1 MSDLTNE
8 EKSVIVLQHLKNI
21 AYSEY
26 NAVLSL
32 AQEQAISDP
41 NQKNIQTLTDQLSD
55 ILAQKQ
61 VLQEE
66 LDSLL

>member
-26 NAVLSL
+26 NAVLALS
-32 AQEQAISDP
+32 QEQVISEP
-41 NQKNIQTLTDQLSD
+41 NQKNIQTLNDQLSD

>member
-32 AQEQAISDP
+32 AQEQALSEP
-41 NQKNIQTLTDQLSD
+41 NNKNIQALTDQLSD

-61 VLQEE
+61 VLQDE
-66 LDSLL
+66 LDSLS

>member
-32 AQEQAISDP
+32 SQEQVISEP
-41 NQKNIQTLTDQLSD
+41 NQKNIQKLNDQLSD